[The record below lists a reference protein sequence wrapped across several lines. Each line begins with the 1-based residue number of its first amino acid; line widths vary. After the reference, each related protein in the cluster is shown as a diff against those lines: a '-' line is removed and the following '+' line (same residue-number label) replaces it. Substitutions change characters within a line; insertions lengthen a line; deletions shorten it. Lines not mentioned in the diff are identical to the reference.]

1 MTAAVH
7 GSPHLGVGALQI
19 APELKTAE
27 AEVSLQRFRKHG
39 DVQTEAAVTALRE
52 AAQLA
57 WSTRRLEEGLRAADE
72 ARQLL
77 QERRDREGE
86 LDFLSW
92 TICALRRR
100 RNEAEA
106 MRFARRRLELY
117 RQMQM
122 LPQVASS
129 LCEIAE
135 LSLALDEVIEATE
148 AGQAAELIFKRLK
161 DHRGEARVL
170 LEVVAKVET
179 LKGRTDVAQ
188 LAAKNAASL
197 LREKCDSAGEAKALT
212 VLADQLVSASHH
224 EEALEMLGEAAIRF
238 RKAKEHTALAEM
250 LIAGVTVHLDVGSL
264 SKAQQAADTALGVCR
279 QLDKDGAS
287 QLASALLAAAR
298 ANLAAASSSGI
309 SAALQQAKEAQ
320 ELSAGLQDANT
331 EAAAR
336 LLLTDAQIASGRLQ
350 DALHEAS
357 RLATE
362 SRESGDVAGEAT
374 ALFYCFR
381 ALRDSGRRD
390 EALATLHQALG
401 LYWDIADSSG
411 AMKCLYALAQVHLA
425 AGDAAASLQ
434 ALAEV
439 LSMVKRYRRNQRM
452 EASVLQLAA
461 KAMLAMPEKSKALQ
475 GFSLDCIQAS
485 SQAAE
490 AFREGGDM
498 AGLASALRTLAAAH
512 LQKKSPSQGAMAAK
526 ESASLYKDLGDQ
538 TGEADSLLQLTV
550 AQLEAERPED
560 AMPTARA
567 AHDLCKK
574 VSDIRRCALA
584 QELVQ
589 LAQTFDKQFKSGLWA
604 PTGKGLTAK
613 IASGMGGEEVRLHRW
628 IPPPNSS
635 EYMAKE
641 EQGQQKAMQD
651 RKFGAKLPF
660 QRKPFP
666 WVTPKEKEKPA
677 DPEPEPIAASQ
688 TDEAKVAGSGFDWSS
703 TISQPAPVGGLEGY
717 WRCER
722 CGVLFEDPSE
732 GARADA
738 DGNFEWFCRSC
749 WRDWVDEHLRRARA
763 AKEAGVSTSQHGGKG
778 GGRALRAKPTEQRQT
793 ETKPAR
799 PLPSRQELQQ
809 LSLIELYKHARSSGA
824 DFKLLSIAMDSDNPK
839 TGLLELLAPT

>member
-1 MTAAVH
+1 MAAICCRGKHPCIVSQHQPWMTAAVH
-7 GSPHLGVGALQI
+7 GGPHLGALQI

-39 DVQTEAAVTALRE
+39 DAETEAAVAALRQ

-106 MRFARRRLELY
+106 MRFAQRQLELY

-170 LEVVAKVET
+170 LEVVSKVET

-197 LREKCDSAGEAKALT
+197 LREHGDSAGEAKALT
-212 VLADQLVSASHH
+212 VLAEQLVSASHH

-238 RKAKEHTALAEM
+238 RKAKANTALAEM
-250 LIAGVTVHLDVGSL
+250 LIAGVTVHLDVGSV

-309 SAALQQAKEAQ
+309 SSAMEQAKEAQ

-331 EAAAR
+331 EAGAR

-381 ALRDSGRRD
+381 ALCDSGRRD
-390 EALATLHQALG
+390 EALGTLHQALG

-461 KAMLAMPEKSKALQ
+461 KAMLAMPEKSKA
-475 GFSLDCIQAS
+475 
-485 SQAAE
+485 
-490 AFREGGDM
+490 R
-498 AGLASALRTLAAAH
+498 
-512 LQKKSPSQGAMAAK
+512 
-526 ESASLYKDLGDQ
+526 
-538 TGEADSLLQLTV
+538 
-550 AQLEAERPED
+550 
-560 AMPTARA
+560 
-567 AHDLCKK
+567 
-574 VSDIRRCALA
+574 ALA
-584 QELVQ
+584 Q
-589 LAQTFDKQFKSGLWA
+589 
-604 PTGKGLTAK
+604 
-613 IASGMGGEEVRLHRW
+613 
-628 IPPPNSS
+628 
-635 EYMAKE
+635 
-641 EQGQQKAMQD
+641 
-651 RKFGAKLPF
+651 
-660 QRKPFP
+660 
-666 WVTPKEKEKPA
+666 
-677 DPEPEPIAASQ
+677 
-688 TDEAKVAGSGFDWSS
+688 
-703 TISQPAPVGGLEGY
+703 
-717 WRCER
+717 
-722 CGVLFEDPSE
+722 
-732 GARADA
+732 
-738 DGNFEWFCRSC
+738 
-749 WRDWVDEHLRRARA
+749 
-763 AKEAGVSTSQHGGKG
+763 
-778 GGRALRAKPTEQRQT
+778 
-793 ETKPAR
+793 
-799 PLPSRQELQQ
+799 
-809 LSLIELYKHARSSGA
+809 LSLA
-824 DFKLLSIAMDSDNPK
+824 
-839 TGLLELLAPT
+839 